1 MIAVAIYLFLNF
13 LLFVPLYFFNKE
25 TSTFLPIKQILR
37 EKNLRSVIAT
47 FSGRV
52 NKDIFRVNLE
62 YTIIILL
69 LSIFKNY
76 INFQYVVV
84 PYQIYYI
91 LTLIVFYY
99 HYSIYGIYNTFPAI
113 NSDFQLIIQGV
124 KIAWAGYKKQL
135 LLGICGF
142 LILLVL
148 IIELNTILLTEI
160 QNTNAI
166 MLEIFA
172 CIIIILILKH
182 FFFRHANYI
191 YLQKE
196 NDFEQSSAMEI
207 QALSFLISSNIF
219 FSKKAKSELALIPE
233 MYNKTQ
239 LIIKADQTLKQSP
252 NIYFIALESY
262 GAILYENEAYT
273 QPYIELLETLHQTI
287 KNDQWHSA
295 TFLSNSPVSGGG
307 SWMAFFSVLKG
318 IQIKTDSLYRK
329 LVHLRDEYPVQSI
342 FTVLRK
348 FQYSTFLASGI
359 GGFENLKV
367 PWKEILEFAD
377 VQDVV
382 TYKDLNYTGPSFI
395 LESAPDQY
403 FLNRSIQIMKEKNQ
417 GKPLAFFVET
427 LNSHYDF
434 YTPTV
439 LLDQWEDCNVTSLE
453 HYKPTDPK
461 NNNKENYF
469 EAIKYQLKT
478 IENLI
483 VNEPQ
488 DTIFVIFGDH
498 QPPMLTTDQNSFKT
512 PVHIISKNKDFI
524 ALWHQKKFSNN
535 LIVDIEKTPIVHH
548 HELKNLFLEFFLQQ
562 YSV

>member
-1 MIAVAIYLFLNF
+1 MIAVTIYLFLNF

-25 TSTFLPIKQILR
+25 TSTFSPINQIFRQKSLR
-37 EKNLRSVIAT
+37 LAGVAVFARM
-47 FSGRV
+47 
-52 NKDIFRVNLE
+52 NKDIFRLNIE
-62 YTIIILL
+62 FTIVILL
-69 LSIFKNY
+69 LSILKNY
-76 INFQYVVV
+76 INFQYIAV

-113 NSDFQLIIQGV
+113 NSDFQLIIEGL

-135 LLGICGF
+135 LLGIGVF

-148 IIELNTILLTEI
+148 IIKLNTILLGQI
-160 QNTNAI
+160 QNTNVIILKILAS
-166 MLEIFA
+166 
-172 CIIIILILKH
+172 IIIFIPLRH
-182 FFFRHANYI
+182 FFFRRINYI
-191 YLQKE
+191 YLQTE
-196 NDFEQSSAMEI
+196 NHFEHYSGMEI

-219 FSKKAKSELALIPE
+219 FSKKAKSEIDLIPQI
-233 MYNKTQ
+233 YNKTK
-239 LIIKADQTLKQSP
+239 LILSQDQTLKQSP

-273 QPYIELLETLHQTI
+273 QPYIQLLETMHQKI
-287 KNDQWHSA
+287 QNDQWHVTS
-295 TFLSNSPVSGGG
+295 FLSNSPVSGGG
-307 SWMAFFSVLKG
+307 SWMAFFSILKG

-329 LVHLRDEYPVQSI
+329 LVQLRDQYPVQSI
-342 FTVLRK
+342 FTVLKK
-348 FQYSTFLASGI
+348 FQYNTFLVSGI

-377 VQDVV
+377 VQDIV
-382 TYKDLNYTGPSFI
+382 THKDLNYIGPLFI
-395 LESAPDQY
+395 FESAPDQY
-403 FLNRSIQIMKEKNQ
+403 FLNRSIQIMKEKSQ

-439 LLDQWEDCNVTSLE
+439 LLDQWEDCNTTSLE
-453 HYKPTDPK
+453 DYRPTDSN

-483 VNEPQ
+483 VNEPE

-498 QPPMLTTDQNSFKT
+498 QPPMITTDQNSFKT

-524 ALWHQKKFSNN
+524 ELWHQKKFSNN
-535 LIVDIEKTPIVHH
+535 LIIDIEKTPIVHH
-548 HELKNLFLEFFLQQ
+548 HELKNLFLECFLQQ

>member
-1 MIAVAIYLFLNF
+1 MIAVTIYLFLNF

-25 TSTFLPIKQILR
+25 TSTFLPIDQIFGQKSLR
-37 EKNLRSVIAT
+37 LARAAL
-47 FSGRV
+47 FGRM
-52 NKDIFRVNLE
+52 NKDIFRLNIEFAIV
-62 YTIIILL
+62 ILL
-69 LSIFKNY
+69 LSILKNY
-76 INFQYVVV
+76 INFQYVAV

-113 NSDFQLIIQGV
+113 SSDFKLIIEGL

-135 LLGICGF
+135 LLGIGVF

-148 IIELNTILLTEI
+148 IIKLNTIMLAQI
-160 QNTNAI
+160 QNTNV
-166 MLEIFA
+166 
-172 CIIIILILKH
+172 IILQILASIIVFIPLRH
-182 FFFRHANYI
+182 FFFRRINYI
-191 YLQKE
+191 YLQTE
-196 NDFEQSSAMEI
+196 GGFEHYSGMGI
-207 QALSFLISSNIF
+207 QALSFLISSNVF
-219 FSKKAKSELALIPE
+219 FSKKAKNEIALIPQI
-233 MYNKTQ
+233 YNKTHLTLSQ
-239 LIIKADQTLKQSP
+239 DQTLKQSP

-273 QPYIELLETLHQTI
+273 QPYIQLLETMHQKI
-287 KNDQWHSA
+287 QSDQWHAAS
-295 TFLSNSPVSGGG
+295 FLSNSPVSGGG

-329 LVHLRDEYPVQSI
+329 LVQLRDQYPVQSI

-348 FQYSTFLASGI
+348 FQYNSFLVSGI

-382 TYKDLNYTGPSFI
+382 THKDLNYTGPSFI
-395 LESAPDQY
+395 FESAPDQY

-434 YTPTV
+434 YTPTI
-439 LLDQWEDCNVTSLE
+439 LLDQWEDCNITSLE
-453 HYKPTDPK
+453 HYRPTDPK

-469 EAIKYQLKT
+469 EAIKYQLMT

-483 VNEPQ
+483 LNESE

-498 QPPMLTTDQNSFKT
+498 QPPMITTDQNSFKT

-524 ALWHQKKFSNN
+524 ALWHQKEFSKSFV
-535 LIVDIEKTPIVHH
+535 IDTEKTPIVHH
-548 HELKNLFLEFFLQQ
+548 HELKNLFLECFLKQ